1 MVRIIFILLL
11 INFSI
16 INALGQEAGVGL
28 EYPIVV
34 KRHIDSL
41 ESILEKTETDTTQII
56 LLNLISRQYRVIDE
70 YQSFIKALEALEK
83 AEKIGYWHGVAE
95 SYMNL
100 GFINNEQGLYDQA
113 IEMYQK
119 GLEVGKKHNII
130 KAQTY
135 CLNGIGIIYWER
147 QDYKQSLYFFEENKK
162 IQEKLNLEKEL
173 GVTYNNI
180 GLINNHLF
188 QYEEAL
194 KYLFKAKAIREKYK
208 ESERNIATLNNI
220 GISYLGKKQYKEA
233 LENSLQSLK
242 LAKTYYQKRRIK
254 EATITLAEI
263 YEGMGDYQNAYRY
276 LQDHKIMLD
285 SIAKQDKASIIAEI
299 NRKKDIEQKESQIS
313 ILRQNNQLRNI
324 IYGIITLVLIGV
336 IGAILWR
343 AKRKQQFYKV
353 LLQKNDEISNQKG
366 IIEQQNA
373 ELLALNDNLEKIVE
387 ERTKKLF
394 ESNLKLQNV
403 NNELDTYVYRFAHDF
418 RSPLSTMMGLSNLG
432 KMESQKDFIK
442 EIFDKVDLTLEQM
455 DSLLRK
461 LSGLYQVAHQ
471 DIVYTTFL
479 LPSLCEKI
487 IKQLSEKLH
496 VRTTDI
502 QYSYQGD
509 EEIQG
514 DKALIEIALE
524 NIIEN
529 AIVFSSIK
537 PIQIKIEV
545 FVERTGTN
553 HIRITDQ
560 GIGIKLHYQTRVF
573 EMFFRGDETSKG
585 NGLGLH
591 VVQKAIDKM
600 QGEILLESEPNQFTA
615 IELILPINNK
625 G

>member
-1 MVRIIFILLL
+1 MIRVVFILLVL
-11 INFSI
+11 SI
-16 INALGQEAGVGL
+16 KTFGQEAGVGL
-28 EYPIVV
+28 EYPTIV
-34 KRHIDSL
+34 KKNIDSL
-41 ESILEKTETDTTQII
+41 ERLLEKAENDTTEVF
-56 LLNLISRQYRVIDE
+56 LLNLISRQYRVVDE

-83 AEKIGYWHGVAE
+83 AEAIDYWNGIAE

-119 GLEVGKKHNII
+119 GLEVGKKYNII

-147 QDYKQSLYFFEENKK
+147 QNYKQALSFFEENKK

-180 GLINNHLF
+180 GLVQNHLS
-188 QYEEAL
+188 QHDEAL
-194 KYLFKAKAIREKYK
+194 KYLFKAKSIREKYK

-220 GISYLGKKQYKEA
+220 GIAYLGKKQYQEA
-233 LENSLQSLK
+233 LQNSLQSLK

-263 YEGMGDYQNAYRY
+263 YEGMKDYENAYVY
-276 LQDHKIMLD
+276 LQEHKMILD

-299 NRKKDIEQKESQIS
+299 NRKKDIEQRESQIS

-324 IYGIITLVLIGV
+324 IYGIITLILIAV
-336 IGAILWR
+336 IGFILWR

-353 LLQKNDEISNQKG
+353 LLQKNEEIGNQKG

-373 ELLALNDNLEKIVE
+373 ELLALNENLEKIVE

-432 KMESQKDFIK
+432 KMESQKDSVK
-442 EIFDKVDLTLEQM
+442 EIFDKIHLTLEQM

-471 DIVYTTFL
+471 DIVYSTFS
-479 LPSLCEKI
+479 LPSLYEKI
-487 IKQLSEKLH
+487 ILH
-496 VRTTDI
+496 LKERMQIPHI
-502 QYSYQGD
+502 QYTYQGE

-514 DKALIEIALE
+514 DKALVEIALE

-529 AIVFSSIK
+529 AIIFSYPK
-537 PIQIKIEV
+537 PIQIHLEV
-545 FVERTGTN
+545 FIERTGTN

-560 GIGIKLHYQTRVF
+560 GIGIKPHYKARIF
-573 EMFFRGDETSKG
+573 EMFFRGDEGSKG

-591 VVQKAIDKM
+591 VVQKAVDKM
-600 QGEILLESEPNQFTA
+600 QGEIILESELNQFTS
-615 IELILPINNK
+615 IELILPVENQE
-625 G
+625 